1 MAKSFSRL
9 QSAIPPAR
17 REQNAVRAQ
26 TLMAEM
32 RLDELRKAMTLTQ
45 QQMAETLQ
53 MSQTAVSKIE
63 RQADMYVSTLRRYV
77 AAMGGEL
84 KVIASFPDG
93 DVAIEQFAE
102 QAHTE

>member
-9 QSAIPPAR
+9 QSTMSPSR
-17 REQNAVRAQ
+17 RIRNTERAHA
-26 TLMAEM
+26 LLSEM

-63 RQADMYVSTLRRYV
+63 RQTDMYVSTLRRFV

-84 KVIASFPDG
+84 KVVASFPDG
-93 DVAIEQFAE
+93 DVAIDQFAE
-102 QAHTE
+102 RTHAE